1 MVAVAVAAAVV
12 EEGERAPEEDV
23 GVGACLSF
31 FLSFFV
37 LFVLFVLFAL
47 LCFLCFC
54 LSFVGSNVGPR

>member
-37 LFVLFVLFAL
+37 LFVLFVLFASL
-47 LCFLCFC
+47 F